1 MSWKRLGKEV
11 LIWIPTIVPV
21 AMFLIAGLRKFP
33 ESGGWSQMFR
43 AFGYPVWFRML
54 IGVVETAAA
63 LLLVV
68 PRTAAYGAATIVVTM
83 IGAIVTILAGANSSL
98 ATITT
103 PGICLVLALIVCA
116 ARWSRRW
123 TFTRSR

>member
-1 MSWKRLGKEV
+1 MNWKRLGKEV
-11 LIWIPTIVPV
+11 LIWIPTVLLV

-43 AFGYPVWFRML
+43 AFGYPVWFRLL

-68 PRTAAYGAATIVVTM
+68 PRTAAYGAATMVVTM
-83 IGAIVTILAGANSSL
+83 IGAIVTILSGRDSSL
-98 ATITT
+98 AAIAV
-103 PGICLVLALIVCA
+103 PGICLVLALIVGA

-123 TFTRSR
+123 TFTHS